1 MIRTQPNR
9 SGKKRS
15 EGTIRSYQSKV
26 SGYLIP
32 EFGDTPLQDIDAARF
47 KVMTD
52 RLDAIPSPLNPKS
65 KFNGV
70 SRPVLVVLMMIL
82 RQAARDGIVR
92 AAPPGLSAEAGISPL
107 RLRPCRD

>member
-1 MIRTQPNR
+1 MLAARRRAEAEAVRARTLGFAQYAEHWMELIRTQPNR

-32 EFGDTPLQDIDAARF
+32 EFGDTTLRDIDAARI

-52 RLDAIPSPLNPKS
+52 RLD
-65 KFNGV
+65 
-70 SRPVLVVLMMIL
+70 
-82 RQAARDGIVR
+82 
-92 AAPPGLSAEAGISPL
+92 
-107 RLRPCRD
+107 